1 MKTIMTR
8 DKFLRELRIALQGR
22 IPQAQVNGHLEYY
35 ETYII
40 EESRKGRTEEQVL
53 FYLGNP
59 RLIAKTIIDTYGG
72 GILGEGQ
79 TAETQQKK
87 QKKFRVN
94 SWYGRLSAGILVI
107 VFLYFLLRIGIV
119 LLPVLSGAFM
129 IGSIAFVMYRIFFG
143 KK

>member
-1 MKTIMTR
+1 MKTVMTR
-8 DKFLRELRIALQGR
+8 DKFLQELRIALQGR

-53 FYLGNP
+53 LYLGNP
-59 RLIAKTIIDTYGG
+59 RLIAKTIIDIYGG
-72 GILGEGQ
+72 GISEEGYS
-79 TAETQQKK
+79 ADAQQKK
-87 QKKFRVN
+87 HKKFRVN
-94 SWYGRLSAGILVI
+94 SWYGYLSAGILVF
-107 VFLYFLLRIGIV
+107 VFLFLLFRIGIL

-129 IGSIAFVMYRIFFG
+129 IGSIALVIYRIFFG